1 MDSMEHGRL
10 VAVGVLVA
18 VFLLLFAA
26 PALAI
31 THSSD
36 ELALA
41 TLINEYRRS
50 HGLPDLLVSDLC
62 TDAAQKHS
70 SDMAKYDF
78 TGHISVRSDWFATG
92 ANTVAR
98 LAACGYDWAA
108 SYSYGEDCAYGYDTA
123 KELIDAWSKSEAH
136 DANLLR
142 TDFKVMGVGL
152 ARGGSLDTYWTL
164 VFGGYV
170 DPTAHTAGTGPAAP
184 TNIVPAPGDGRV
196 TLSWDPVPG
205 AAGYNV
211 YRDGV
216 RVNTALVTTTSYVDT
231 ANNGIAF
238 SYYVTAVAGGAES
251 VPSLIV
257 TAMPSGSSAG
267 TYFLDVPTSNP
278 YFEAIEHMAEA
289 QIIGGYEVAGGREF
303 RPSNPVNRAQF
314 AKMIAGVLKLQVSED
329 LTSPFTDLGADDP
342 GSYYPHE
349 FVAAAYRDGIIKGK
363 TATTFAPWDSVTR
376 SQVVT
381 MVVRALQTIYPG
393 LIAIPPAGYTN
404 TWGTGYDAE
413 QGPLARIAEHIGL
426 LDGLPLSGAAANP
439 WGAMPRGEVAQ
450 VLYNVMLKLGTE

>member
-1 MDSMEHGRL
+1 MASMKNGRL
-10 VAVGVLVA
+10 VAVGVLVTA
-18 VFLLLFAA
+18 FLLLLAT

-50 HGLPDLLVSDLC
+50 HGLPDLLISDLC

-78 TGHISVRSDWFATG
+78 TGHVTVRSDWFEAG

-98 LAACGYDWAA
+98 LAARGYDWAT
-108 SYSYGEDCAYGYDTA
+108 SYGEDCAYGYSTA
-123 KELIDAWSKSEAH
+123 KQLIDAWSKSETH

-152 ARGGSLDTYWTL
+152 ARGGSLDTYWTV

-170 DPTAHTAGTGPAAP
+170 DPTAHSAGAGPAAP
-184 TNIVPAPGDGRV
+184 TGIVPTPGDGRV
-196 TLSWDPVPG
+196 ALSWDPVPG
-205 AAGYNV
+205 VDGYNV
-211 YRDGV
+211 YRDGA
-216 RVNTALVTTTSYVDT
+216 RINTALVTTTHYVDT
-231 ANNGIAF
+231 ANNGVAF

-251 VPSLIV
+251 VPSIMV
-257 TAMPSGSSAG
+257 AAMPSGPSTG
-267 TYFLDVPTSNP
+267 TYFLDVSTVSP
-278 YFEAIEHMAEA
+278 YFEAIQHMAGA

-303 RPSNPVNRAQF
+303 RPNNPVNRAQF
-314 AKMIAGVLKLQVSED
+314 AKMIAGTLRLDVNED

-342 GSYYPHE
+342 ASYYPHQ

-363 TATTFAPWDSVTR
+363 SATSFAPWDRVTR
-376 SQVVT
+376 SQVIT
-381 MVVRALQTIYPG
+381 MVVRALQRLHPTA
-393 LIAIPPAGYTN
+393 LATPPADYTN
-404 TWGTGYDAE
+404 TWGVAYDAE
-413 QGPLARIAEHIGL
+413 QGPLARIAEYNGL
-426 LDGLPLSGAAANP
+426 LNGLPPAGAAASA

-450 VLYNVMLKLGTE
+450 VLWNVMLKLGME